1 MRVRMDKKVL
11 VVDDEPL
18 FCEMVRRFLEGRG
31 YSVVE
36 AYDGDQALVVY
47 DQARP
52 DVILLDVRMPGKDGL
67 QVLRELKVID
77 PAASVIMV
85 AAVRDEEL
93 ARMARAEGA
102 LEYITKPV
110 DLDYL
115 DSVIATTMG
124 LIDADA

>member
-1 MRVRMDKKVL
+1 MDKKVL

-115 DSVIATTMG
+115 DTVIATKLG
-124 LIDADA
+124 LVDANA

>member
-1 MRVRMDKKVL
+1 MDKKVL

>member
-1 MRVRMDKKVL
+1 MDKKVL

-115 DSVIATTMG
+115 DSVIATTME